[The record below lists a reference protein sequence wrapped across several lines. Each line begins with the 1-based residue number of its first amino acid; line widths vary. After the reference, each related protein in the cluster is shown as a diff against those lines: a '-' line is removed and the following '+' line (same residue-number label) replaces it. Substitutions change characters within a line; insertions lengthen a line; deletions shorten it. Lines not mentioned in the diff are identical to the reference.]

1 MPSAAVGEAPVDLR
15 QLVNNP
21 LFLGPVIAALVA
33 LLGWALWRATRRINE
48 LPRE

>member
-1 MPSAAVGEAPVDLR
+1 L
-15 QLVNNP
+15 LNNP

-48 LPRE
+48 LPKE